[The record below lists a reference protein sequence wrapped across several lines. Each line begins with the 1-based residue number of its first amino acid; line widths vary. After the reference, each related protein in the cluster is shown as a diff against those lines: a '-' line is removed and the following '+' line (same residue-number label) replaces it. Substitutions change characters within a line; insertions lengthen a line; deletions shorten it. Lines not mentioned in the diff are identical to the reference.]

1 MSQAS
6 GVPGVSLK
14 DGRGGGGSHGLQV
27 KVRAEYGLHHPAR
40 YSQDAFGMSI
50 HFSGLSFF
58 IWRMGLKP
66 PSSLVAM
73 DSKPNS

>member
-50 HFSGLSFF
+50 HLENGTKTPKL
-58 IWRMGLKP
+58 IGCYG
-66 PSSLVAM
+66 
-73 DSKPNS
+73 